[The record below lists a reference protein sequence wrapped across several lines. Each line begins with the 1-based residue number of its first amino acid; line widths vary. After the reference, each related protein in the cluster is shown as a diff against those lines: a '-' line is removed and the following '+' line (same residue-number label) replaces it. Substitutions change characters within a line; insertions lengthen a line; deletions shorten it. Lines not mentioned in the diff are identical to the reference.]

1 MKLIDEGIARLSEQA
16 AAENWPNGKLY
27 NAIYCMGLE
36 RAAKVCDAQARHLVY
51 GGTPRQAVE
60 VCAAAIREMAHEA

>member
-36 RAAKVCDAQARHLVY
+36 RAAKVCEDMQWGADA
-51 GGTPRQAVE
+51 GD
-60 VCAAAIREMAHEA
+60 CAAAIREMAQ